1 MAGRVAGRA
10 VGLEAGALGRV
21 IGVLGLTLEVV
32 GLDVDGNLSE
42 GLVDGR
48 LILLLEFI
56 GRGVGLVAG
65 RVAGRFVAGLT
76 AGEAG
81 FLYVLPS

>member
-1 MAGRVAGRA
+1 MAGRA

-21 IGVLGLTLEVV
+21 IGVLGLTLGVV

-56 GRGVGLVAG
+56 GRVVGLVAG

>member
-1 MAGRVAGRA
+1 MAGRA

-21 IGVLGLTLEVV
+21 IGVLGLTLGVV

-56 GRGVGLVAG
+56 GRVVGLVTG

>member
-1 MAGRVAGRA
+1 MAGPAD
-10 VGLEAGALGRV
+10 GLGAAPLGRV

-56 GRGVGLVAG
+56 GRVVGLVAG